1 MTTES
6 KVSDDIVERLR
17 SCAQNNEMID
27 QYYTESGRAM
37 NEAAEL
43 IESLQSRLDAEQKLR
58 LDAISQFGQ
67 LQEALDA
74 ETLKR
79 RQVEHERDAI
89 LKTLADAMS
98 YARHSEGCSAALGS
112 QYRCRCGYREFA
124 ALQGEVDADRVD
136 RGSHEA

>member
-1 MTTES
+1 MNEN
-6 KVSDDIVERLR
+6 VE
-17 SCAQNNEMID
+17 
-27 QYYTESGRAM
+27 GRVGFSAVLLGQLLG
-37 NEAAEL
+37 EAAEL
-43 IESLQSRLDAEQKLR
+43 IERLQADLTIARCCEAGPFQAHIAKLQ
-58 LDAISQFGQ
+58 AQ
-67 LQEALDA
+67 LDA